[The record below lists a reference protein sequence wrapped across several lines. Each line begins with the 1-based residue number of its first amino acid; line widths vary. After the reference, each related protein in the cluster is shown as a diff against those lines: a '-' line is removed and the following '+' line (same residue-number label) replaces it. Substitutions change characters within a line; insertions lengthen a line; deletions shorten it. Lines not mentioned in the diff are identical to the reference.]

1 MEMAT
6 ICGGT
11 QHYQV
16 RAGMPTAATLTP
28 TERLAALSALNKLG
42 QAYGATSGISSVLG
56 GGLSSATLSG
66 GTVSLDKIQS
76 IGSDT
81 FAGGVGSGLSA
92 SINAIGSD
100 TVVAGSAFAKGE
112 LSSTASSKS
121 GTLNLSGDTI
131 NIAGVTA
138 ASVKTETPVVKA
150 GIKITMPDKTSITLT
165 GISTHDLKH

>member
-16 RAGMPTAATLTP
+16 RAGMPSAATLTP

-121 GTLNLSGDTI
+121 GTLNLSGDT
-131 NIAGVTA
+131 A